1 MNMNYEIEVATLEQQ
16 QTELSEQI
24 KFSKTME
31 QRQRVLSLQQEM
43 KAERARTAELKLKS
57 AETDVF
63 VSERVKELETEIREL
78 KAKAFNDFH
87 AMLTSDDRFKALN
100 REVNALEKGIKA
112 IL

>member
-1 MNMNYEIEVATLEQQ
+1 MNYKIEVATLEQQ
-16 QTELSEQI
+16 RTELSEQI

-87 AMLTSDDRFKALN
+87 AMLASDDRFKALN
-100 REVNALEKGIKA
+100 REVNALEKEIKA